1 MPATTHIPNVEARR
15 VVTVPHGPID
25 SLLEELRASRRGL
38 TTAEARRR
46 LGEVGPNEP
55 ARAPRTAG
63 LVQILLL
70 LANPL
75 VIILLIASAAS
86 AVLGER
92 VNASIIVLMVVLSV
106 VLNFVQTYRS
116 HRVAERLREAMAPT
130 ANAFRDGGWIEIRRR
145 DLVPGDIVRLAAG
158 DRVPADA
165 RLLEARHL
173 HVQQAALTG
182 ESMPAEKDAGDV
194 AVAPRQPADARNV
207 VFLGTSIV
215 SGTATA
221 LVVATGPAT
230 AFGDIAA
237 RLSTRPP
244 ETEFERGTR
253 RFALLIT
260 RTVFFLVLFVL
271 LASALLHH
279 AFLESLLFAVAL
291 AVGLTPEFLPMISA
305 VTLSRGAAH
314 MARRKVIVKHLEAIE
329 NFGSMDVLCSD
340 KTGTLTSGEMILD
353 RHLDPVGQV
362 SERPFALAFVNSSCQ
377 TGIKSPLD
385 SAILQRR
392 GAAIDGYRKVDEIPF
407 DFERRRLSVVV
418 DHGGARLLIT
428 KGAPESV
435 IGCCTAY
442 EMDGRCTPLDGAMRA
457 RSEAT
462 YRGLSAR
469 GSRVLA
475 VAYATVPLQAGYSAV
490 DERELVLVGFVAFSD
505 PPMEGVADAVRALRR
520 DGVVV
525 KILTGDNELVAQHV
539 CGQVGLDSTRV
550 VRGDE
555 IERMSDSALAAVV
568 EQVGVFARVS
578 PGQKNRIILA
588 LKSRDHVVGFLGD
601 GINDAP
607 SIHTADVGVSVAT
620 AVDVAKDAAD
630 IILIERDLN
639 VLHAGILEGRR
650 AFGNVMKYLLMGTSS
665 NFGNMFSMAGAFLFL
680 PFLPML
686 PTQILLNN
694 FLYDLAQV
702 TIPTDN
708 VDDAFI
714 RTPPRWDIGI
724 IRQFMLV
731 IGPISSIY
739 DFLTFGVLLW
749 VFRAS
754 EPLFQTGWFVESLA
768 TQTLVLFVIRTAG
781 SPFRSRPSL
790 PLAVTTV
797 LVAAVGVTLPFT
809 PLAATLGFVPL
820 PGAYFVFLGG
830 MTVTYLALVE
840 LVKRRLMRK
849 LIAQERPAEPQPERV
864 PPAGSPPSTL
874 SGSSAFR

>member
-1 MPATTHIPNVEARR
+1 MTSDEGALFAVTAPHATVDA
-15 VVTVPHGPID
+15 
-25 SLLEELRASRRGL
+25 LLAELQASRGGL
-38 TTAEARRR
+38 TADEARRR
-46 LGEVGPNEP
+46 LAEVGPNEP

-75 VIILLIASAAS
+75 VIILLIASGAS
-86 AVLGER
+86 AILGER
-92 VNASIIVLMVVLSV
+92 VNASIIVLIVTLSV
-106 VLNFVQTYRS
+106 ALNFVQTYRS
-116 HRVAERLREAMAPT
+116 HRVAERLRDVVAPT
-130 ANAFRDGGWIEIRRR
+130 ATALRNGTWSEIRRR
-145 DLVPGDIVRLAAG
+145 DLVPGDVIRLGAG
-158 DRVPADA
+158 DRVPGDA
-165 RLLEARHL
+165 RLLEARDL

-182 ESMPAEKDAGDV
+182 ESMPAEKDAGDLEV
-194 AVAPRQPADARNV
+194 TPRQPADARNV
-207 VFLGTSIV
+207 VFFGTSAV
-215 SGTATA
+215 SGTGTA

-237 RLSTRPP
+237 RLSMRPP

-253 RFALLIT
+253 QFALLIM

-271 LASALLHH
+271 LAGALRHH

-314 MARRKVIVKHLEAIE
+314 MARHKVIVKHLEAIE

-340 KTGTLTSGEMILD
+340 KTGTLTSGDMMLD
-353 RHLDPVGQV
+353 RPLDPVGQV
-362 SERPFALAFVNSSCQ
+362 SERPFTLAYLNSSHQ

-385 SAILQRR
+385 AALLKR
-392 GAAIDGYRKVDEIPF
+392 GGVVISGYRKIDEIPF

-418 DHGGARLLIT
+418 ENDGGRLLIT
-428 KGAPESV
+428 KGAPEGV
-435 IGCCTAY
+435 IAGCTAY
-442 EMDGRCTPLDGAMRA
+442 EVDDRRAPLDEAMRA
-457 RSEAT
+457 RCEST
-462 YRGLSAR
+462 YRELSTH

-475 VAYATVPLQAGYSAV
+475 VAYAVVPLQPVYSAR
-490 DERELVLVGFVAFSD
+490 DERNLVLAGFVTFSD
-505 PPMEGVADAVRALRR
+505 PPMEGVAETLRALRR

-539 CGQVGLDSTRV
+539 CGQVGLDSAHLV
-550 VRGDE
+550 SGDDV
-555 IERMSDSALAAVV
+555 ERMTDSALAVV
-568 EQVGVFARVS
+568 AEQTTVFARVS
-578 PGQKNRIILA
+578 PAQKNRIILA
-588 LKSRDHVVGFLGD
+588 LKSRNHVVGFLGD

-630 IILIERDLN
+630 IILLERDLD

-686 PTQILLNN
+686 PTQILLNT
-694 FLYDLAQV
+694 FLYDLAQI

-714 RTPPRWDIGI
+714 RTPQRWNIGI
-724 IRQFMLV
+724 IQRFMVV

-749 VFRAS
+749 IFHAS
-754 EPLFQTGWFVESLA
+754 EALFQTGWFVESLA

-781 SPFRSRPSL
+781 NPLRSRPSR
-790 PLAVTTV
+790 PLAGTTV
-797 LVAAVGVTLPFT
+797 LVVLIGVLLPFT
-809 PLAATLGFVPL
+809 PLAVTLGFVPL

-830 MTVTYLALVE
+830 VTLTYLILVQ
-840 LVKRRLMRK
+840 LVKRRLMRT
-849 LIAQERPAEPQPERV
+849 LLGTDPAAPLAKSV
-864 PPAGSPPSTL
+864 TPAS
-874 SGSSAFR
+874 

>member
-1 MPATTHIPNVEARR
+1 
-15 VVTVPHGPID
+15 VTAPHGPIAA
-25 SLLEELRASRRGL
+25 LLAELHASRGGL
-38 TTAEARRR
+38 TSDEARRR
-46 LGEVGPNEP
+46 LDEVGPNEP

-86 AVLGER
+86 AILGER

-116 HRVAERLREAMAPT
+116 HRIAERLRDAVAPT
-130 ANAFRDGGWIEIRRR
+130 ATVLRDGTWSDIRRR

-165 RLLEARHL
+165 RLIEARDL

-182 ESMPAEKDAGDV
+182 ESMPAEKDAGDLE
-194 AVAPRQPADARNV
+194 VAPQQPADACNV
-207 VFLGTSIV
+207 VFFGTSVV

-237 RLSTRPP
+237 RLAMRPP

-253 RFALLIT
+253 QFALLIM
-260 RTVFFLVLFVL
+260 RTVFILVFFVL
-271 LASALLHH
+271 LAAALLHH

-314 MARRKVIVKHLEAIE
+314 MARQKVVVKHLEAIE

-340 KTGTLTSGEMILD
+340 KTGTLTSGDMVLD
-353 RHLDPVGQV
+353 RSLDPFGQV
-362 SERPFALAFVNSSCQ
+362 AERPLTLAGVNSAHQ

-385 SAILQRR
+385 EAILKR
-392 GAAIDGYRKVDEIPF
+392 GGVAVTEYRKIDEIPF

-418 DHGGARLLIT
+418 ENGGERLLIT
-428 KGAPESV
+428 KGAPEGV
-435 IGCCTAY
+435 IAGCTAY
-442 EMDGRCTPLDGAMRA
+442 EIDARTAPLD
-457 RSEAT
+457 EAT
-462 YRGLSAR
+462 RAGCETTYRELSAQ

-475 VAYATVPLQAGYSAV
+475 VAYAVVPLQAVYTAR
-490 DERELVLVGFVAFSD
+490 DERELVLAGFVTFFD
-505 PPMEGVADAVRALRR
+505 PPMEGVTAALQALRR

-525 KILTGDNELVAQHV
+525 KILTGDSELVARHV
-539 CGQVGLDSTRV
+539 CGQVGLDSSRLV
-550 VRGDE
+550 VGGE
-555 IERMSDSALAAVV
+555 IERMTDGALAAVA
-568 EQVGVFARVS
+568 EETTVFARVS
-578 PGQKNRIILA
+578 PAQKTRIILA
-588 LKSRDHVVGFLGD
+588 LKSRNHVVGFLGD

-607 SIHTADVGVSVAT
+607 SIHAADVGVSVAT

-630 IILIERDLN
+630 IILLERDLG
-639 VLHAGILEGRR
+639 VLHAGILQGRR

-694 FLYDLAQV
+694 FLYDLAQI

-714 RTPPRWDIGI
+714 RTPQRWNIGI
-724 IRQFMLV
+724 IQRFMVV

-739 DFLTFGVLLW
+739 DFLTFGALLW

-754 EPLFQTGWFVESLA
+754 EALFQTGWFVESLA

-781 SPFRSRPSL
+781 NPWRSRPSL

-797 LVAAVGVTLPFT
+797 LVVLIGVILPFT
-809 PLAATLGFVPL
+809 PLAATLGFVPV

-830 MTVTYLALVE
+830 VTLTYLALVE
-840 LVKRRLMRK
+840 VVKRRLMRR
-849 LIAQERPAEPQPERV
+849 LLGMAPATPV
-864 PPAGSPPSTL
+864 ATSVTPA
-874 SGSSAFR
+874 A

>member
-1 MPATTHIPNVEARR
+1 
-15 VVTVPHGPID
+15 
-25 SLLEELRASRRGL
+25 L
-38 TTAEARRR
+38 TTDDARGR

-55 ARAPRTAG
+55 ARAARAAG

-70 LANPL
+70 MANPL
-75 VIILLIASAAS
+75 VIILLLASAAS
-86 AVLGER
+86 AILGER
-92 VNASIIVLMVVLSV
+92 VNASIIVLMVALSV

-116 HRVAERLREAMAPT
+116 HRVAERLRDAVAPT
-130 ANAFRDGGWIEIRRR
+130 ATALRDGTWTEIRRR
-145 DLVPGDIVRLAAG
+145 ALVPGDIVRLAAG

-165 RLLEARHL
+165 RLLEARDL

-182 ESMPAEKDAGDV
+182 ESMPAEKDADDSE
-194 AVAPRQPADARNV
+194 VAPRQPADARNV
-207 VFLGTSIV
+207 VFLGTSVV

-253 RFALLIT
+253 QFALLIM

-271 LASALLHH
+271 LAGALLHH
-279 AFLESLLFAVAL
+279 AFLE
-291 AVGLTPEFLPMISA
+291 
-305 VTLSRGAAH
+305 
-314 MARRKVIVKHLEAIE
+314 
-329 NFGSMDVLCSD
+329 
-340 KTGTLTSGEMILD
+340 
-353 RHLDPVGQV
+353 
-362 SERPFALAFVNSSCQ
+362 
-377 TGIKSPLD
+377 
-385 SAILQRR
+385 
-392 GAAIDGYRKVDEIPF
+392 
-407 DFERRRLSVVV
+407 
-418 DHGGARLLIT
+418 
-428 KGAPESV
+428 
-435 IGCCTAY
+435 
-442 EMDGRCTPLDGAMRA
+442 AMRA
-457 RSEAT
+457 RCEAT
-462 YRGLSAR
+462 YRDLSAQ

-475 VAYATVPLQAGYSAV
+475 VAYAVVPLQTVYSAR
-490 DERELVLVGFVAFSD
+490 DEHGLVLAGFVTFFD
-505 PPMEGVADAVRALRR
+505 PPMEGVAETLRALRR
-520 DGVVV
+520 DGVEV
-525 KILTGDNELVAQHV
+525 KILTGDNELVVHHV
-539 CGQVGLDSTRV
+539 CGQVGLESARIV
-550 VRGDE
+550 GGDE
-555 IERMSDSALAAVV
+555 IERMTDSALAAVA
-568 EQVGVFARVS
+568 EQTTVFARVS
-578 PGQKNRIILA
+578 PAQKNRIILA
-588 LKSRDHVVGFLGD
+588 LKSRNHVVGFLGD

-630 IILIERDLN
+630 IILLERDLN

-694 FLYDLAQV
+694 FLYDLAQI

-714 RTPPRWDIGI
+714 RTPQRWNIGI
-724 IRQFMLV
+724 IQRFMVV

-754 EPLFQTGWFVESLA
+754 EALFQTGWFVESLA

-781 SPFRSRPSL
+781 NPLRSRPSL

-797 LVAAVGVTLPFT
+797 LVVLVGVILPFT

-830 MTVTYLALVE
+830 VTMTYLVLVE

-849 LIAQERPAEPQPERV
+849 LL
-864 PPAGSPPSTL
+864 GTGL
-874 SGSSAFR
+874 

>member
-1 MPATTHIPNVEARR
+1 MPERR
-15 VVTVPHGPID
+15 SAVPALHAPVD
-25 SLLEELRASRRGL
+25 ELFAALHASPGGL
-38 TTAEARRR
+38 TSDDARRR

-63 LVQILLL
+63 LVQVFRL

-75 VIILLIASAAS
+75 VITLLIASAAS
-86 AVLGER
+86 AILGEP

-116 HRVAERLREAMAPT
+116 HRVAERLRDVVAPT
-130 ANAFRDGGWIEIRRR
+130 ATALRDGTWGEIRRR
-145 DLVPGDIVRLAAG
+145 DLVPGDIVRMAAG

-165 RLLEARHL
+165 RLLETRTL

-182 ESMPAEKDAGDV
+182 ESMPAEKGSEDLA
-194 AVAPRQPADARNV
+194 AAPRQPADARNV
-207 VFLGTSIV
+207 VFLGTSVV

-221 LVVATGPAT
+221 LVVATGAAT

-253 RFALLIT
+253 QFALLIT
-260 RTVFFLVLFVL
+260 RTVLFLVLFVL
-271 LASALLHH
+271 FASALLHH

-314 MARRKVIVKHLEAIE
+314 MARQKVIVRHLEAIE
-329 NFGSMDVLCSD
+329 NFGSMDILCSD
-340 KTGTLTSGEMILD
+340 KTGTLTGGDMVLD
-353 RHLDPVGQV
+353 RCLDPFGQV
-362 SERPFALAFVNSSCQ
+362 SERPLVLAYVNSFHQ

-385 SAILQRR
+385 AGILKR
-392 GAAIDGYRKVDEIPF
+392 GGVASDGYRKIDEIPF
-407 DFERRRLSVVV
+407 DFERRRLSIVVE
-418 DHGGARLLIT
+418 DSGGRLLIT
-428 KGAPESV
+428 KGAPEGV
-435 IGCCTAY
+435 VACCAAY
-442 EMDGRCTPLDGAMRA
+442 EVDGCRVPLDEAARA
-457 RSEAT
+457 RFEAT
-462 YRGLSAR
+462 YRKLSAQ

-475 VAYATVPLQAGYSAV
+475 VAYVAAPVQAAYAAR
-490 DERELVLVGFVAFSD
+490 DETDLVLAGFVSFLD
-505 PPMEGVADAVRALRR
+505 PPMEGVAEAIRALRR

-525 KILTGDNELVAQHV
+525 KILTGDSELVAQHV
-539 CGQVGLDSTRV
+539 CGQVGLDDARLV
-550 VRGDE
+550 VGDE
-555 IERMSDSALAAVV
+555 MDRMTDSALAAVA
-568 EQVGVFARVS
+568 ERTTVFARVS
-578 PGQKNRIILA
+578 PAQKTRIILA
-588 LKSRDHVVGFLGD
+588 LKSRNHVVGFLGD
-601 GINDAP
+601 GINDAL
-607 SIHTADVGVSVAT
+607 SIHTADVGISVAT

-630 IILIERDLN
+630 IILLERDLG

-694 FLYDLAQV
+694 FLYDLAQI

-714 RTPPRWDIGI
+714 RTPQRWDIGV
-724 IRQFMLV
+724 IRRFMMV

-749 VFRAS
+749 VFHAS
-754 EPLFQTGWFVESLA
+754 EVLFHTGWFVESLA

-781 SPFRSRPSL
+781 NPLRSRPSF
-790 PLAVTTV
+790 PLAATTV
-797 LVAAVGVTLPFT
+797 LVVLIGVMLPFT
-809 PLAATLGFVPL
+809 PLAAPLGFVAL
-820 PGAYFVFLGG
+820 PGAYFAFLGG
-830 MTVTYLALVE
+830 VTITYLVLVE
-840 LVKRRLMRK
+840 AVKRRMVGGL
-849 LIAQERPAEPQPERV
+849 LGVGPASL
-864 PPAGSPPSTL
+864 AGTA
-874 SGSSAFR
+874 GVSAY